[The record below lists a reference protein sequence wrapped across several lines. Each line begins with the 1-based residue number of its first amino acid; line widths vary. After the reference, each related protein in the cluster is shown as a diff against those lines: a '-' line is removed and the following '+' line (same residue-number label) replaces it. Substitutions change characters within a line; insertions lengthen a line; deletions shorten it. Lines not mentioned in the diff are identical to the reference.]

1 MSRGACPCSEKNS
14 MSTQETLVT
23 YARRIAVYRG
33 YIDLVDGLQPLHVL
47 LAKYGHEQDEL
58 LEAEITKTPLHVLH
72 EAADVLYYAA
82 CIDAAEGKDETY
94 PVALHWL
101 AARAIDVQQAERAAL
116 AKYGWRAGGATR
128 KDEAYELRLIAE
140 AIGEVS

>member
-1 MSRGACPCSEKNS
+1 MN
-14 MSTQETLVT
+14 TQETLVT
-23 YARRIAVYRG
+23 YARQIAVYRG
-33 YIDLVDGLQPLHVL
+33 YTDLVDGLQPLHIL
-47 LAKYGHEQDEL
+47 LTKYRHEQEEL
-58 LEAEITKTPLHVLH
+58 LEAGVTKTPLHVLH

-101 AARAIDVQQAERAAL
+101 AAHAIDPDKAERAAL
-116 AKYGWRAGGATR
+116 AKYGWRAGGAKR

-140 AIGEVS
+140 AVGEVS